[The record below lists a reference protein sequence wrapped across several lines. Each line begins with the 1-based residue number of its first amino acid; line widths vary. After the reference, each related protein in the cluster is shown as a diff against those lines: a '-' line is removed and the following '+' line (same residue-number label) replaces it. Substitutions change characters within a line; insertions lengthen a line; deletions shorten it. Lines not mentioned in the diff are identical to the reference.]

1 MTWVIFIVVC
11 FLASTVGCICGI
23 GGGVIIKPVLDAFGL
38 YTAST
43 ISFVSGCIVLS
54 MTGYSVIKAAIAREK
69 NIEKGVSTY
78 LGLGAAIG
86 GIVGKLTLD
95 GIKAATANDA
105 LVGSVQSVVLLVV
118 TLGTLIYLLL
128 ERRIPTHH
136 VHHWCACLGIGLL
149 LGVISSFLGIGGG
162 PINLV
167 VLSFFFSMETKKA
180 AQNSLF
186 IILLSQSASLIFTL
200 LRGTVPS
207 FPPLLLAIMVLA
219 GILGGVVGRRINK
232 RIDAKAVRKLLVG
245 LWQLATT
252 GKLPEGVVLRP
263 AA

>member
-1 MTWVIFIVVC
+1 MRRRC
-11 FLASTVGCICGI
+11 QE
-23 GGGVIIKPVLDAFGL
+23 
-38 YTAST
+38 
-43 ISFVSGCIVLS
+43 ISRLHWRQ
-54 MTGYSVIKAAIAREK
+54 M
-69 NIEKGVSTY
+69 
-78 LGLGAAIG
+78 
-86 GIVGKLTLD
+86 
-95 GIKAATANDA
+95 
-105 LVGSVQSVVLLVV
+105 VVLA
-118 TLGTLIYLLL
+118 
-128 ERRIPTHH
+128 E
-136 VHHWCACLGIGLL
+136 IGLL

-245 LWQLATT
+245 LILVIIFICCYNTWQYCH
-252 GKLPEGVVLRP
+252 
-263 AA
+263 

>member
-1 MTWVIFIVVC
+1 MR
-11 FLASTVGCICGI
+11 SGCN
-23 GGGVIIKPVLDAFGL
+23 
-38 YTAST
+38 TAST

-54 MTGYSVIKAAIAREK
+54 MTGYSVIKAAIAQEK

-86 GIVGKLTLD
+86 GIVGKLMLD

-136 VHHWCACLGIGLL
+136 VHHWCTCLGIGLL

-232 RIDAKAVRKLLVG
+232 WIDAKAVRKLLVG
-245 LWQLATT
+245 LILVIIFICCYNTWQYCH
-252 GKLPEGVVLRP
+252 
-263 AA
+263 

>member
-1 MTWVIFIVVC
+1 MEQKVTIYT
-11 FLASTVGCICGI
+11 LAEKLNMSVSAVSRAFNPNSKLSAEKRKIILEAAEQYGYVQNKMASRLSQQPIRI
-23 GGGVIIKPVLDAFGL
+23 GVLMRG
-38 YTAST
+38 
-43 ISFVSGCIVLS
+43 
-54 MTGYSVIKAAIAREK
+54 R
-69 NIEKGVSTY
+69 IEAYY
-78 LGLGAAIG
+78 L
-86 GIVGKLTLD
+86 KMLD

-200 LRGTVPS
+200 LRGTAPS

-232 RIDAKAVRKLLVG
+232 RIDAKTVRKLLVG
-245 LWQLATT
+245 LILVIIFICCYNTWQYCH
-252 GKLPEGVVLRP
+252 
-263 AA
+263 